1 MAVLE
6 RLSTFVGK
14 DLSFK
19 NQMARATA
27 EAGLESNSKSKG
39 KPQEHIMRSL
49 DEYFAPSS
57 QVRAMETRRRRRGG
71 AC

>member
-39 KPQEHIMRSL
+39 KPLSGRDDQRKVLLNCLLE
-49 DEYFAPSS
+49 
-57 QVRAMETRRRRRGG
+57 RG
-71 AC
+71 